1 MKMATTTMINM
12 GTMRTARKA
21 FWPRSCR
28 KSSAYSRFSRKLAR
42 YFTSHAPGVDRH
54 PVRAPCPT
62 GCSLR
67 AFGEPLSE
75 GAIMAS
81 SKKHARQL
89 ERAWMGGVEIVAMM
103 YLFATAYPAWGGS
116 TKCTMKYSLTG
127 WSAGYSTASGSGT
140 ITCDNGQSARVSLRA
155 KGGGP
160 TVGKSKIVNGGGTFS
175 EVADIS
181 ELFGSYGAAEA
192 HAGMGGSALP
202 RW

>member
-1 MKMATTTMINM
+1 
-12 GTMRTARKA
+12 
-21 FWPRSCR
+21 
-28 KSSAYSRFSRKLAR
+28 
-42 YFTSHAPGVDRH
+42 
-54 PVRAPCPT
+54 
-62 GCSLR
+62 
-67 AFGEPLSE
+67 
-75 GAIMAS
+75 
-81 SKKHARQL
+81 
-89 ERAWMGGVEIVAMM
+89 MGGVEIVAMM

-181 ELFGSYGAAEA
+181 ELFGSYGSAEA
-192 HAGMGGSALP
+192 HAGMGGAAAAQVVTKGTVSLAFSGTGQGVDLGVSFGKFVIAKQ
-202 RW
+202 R